1 LRRLR
6 DDLKVKEQYIE
17 SMEDECRVAGRR
29 VSDLEN
35 DLKTVKKECVDAL
48 SAKESALATQYK
60 QFEGKNQALLKD
72 LQELNSQ
79 LECLRQDQAE
89 EVKVLRA
96 QH

>member
-1 LRRLR
+1 MVEDLEGTLATQGEQLKRLR

-17 SMEDECRVAGRR
+17 SMEDECRVAWRR

-60 QFEGKNQALLKD
+60 
-72 LQELNSQ
+72 
-79 LECLRQDQAE
+79 
-89 EVKVLRA
+89 
-96 QH
+96 